1 MREVWRKHAFLAQ
14 IYVITHNRV
23 VIDVDTP
30 PYKSKQDC
38 FLQKEAKVCV
48 SNAFVLEDSMF
59 K

>member
-1 MREVWRKHAFLAQ
+1 MAEMNVLHD
-14 IYVITHNRV
+14 Y
-23 VIDVDTP
+23 
-30 PYKSKQDC
+30 